1 MHRLSIG
8 RRRHIS
14 MIIVMIIPL
23 APRDPP
29 IPTTSTDAQPTHQP
43 SQTHPNTFQDQ
54 KTRPPGAKW
63 ATLGGKKVGHAPA
76 ENRTRGSTMATLNFT
91 TKPLAHKFFMPTDWL
106 SRYMYLANKYKFAIF
121 FALPVRTCSSHAHSL
136 LTFTLL
142 HLTLPH
148 QHPLQDAAAP
158 RLYHTQHIA
167 LPAAWICLYLGI

>member
-91 TKPLAHKFFMPTDWL
+91 TKPLAHNFFMPADWL
-106 SRYMYLANKYKFAIF
+106 SRYMYLANKYKFPIF
-121 FALPVRTCSSHAHSL
+121 FALPAGRPARPPLSLHLSRPCPLLIAPPHPPLPASIARCSSE
-136 LTFTLL
+136 T
-142 HLTLPH
+142 PVPP
-148 QHPLQDAAAP
+148 PLQ
-158 RLYHTQHIA
+158 
-167 LPAAWICLYLGI
+167 